1 MKNQFNIKEVSKLTG
16 LSEHTLRFYEKQL
29 LIKNISWDEHG
40 YRIYSDFDI
49 EWINF
54 LIKVKNTGMQLKDLQ
69 HYAVLMEAGDST
81 VFERDAM
88 LIEHR
93 KRVESQIAD
102 LKNTLTKIDD
112 KLFRYQLLKQQLQA
126 NKD

>member
-29 LIKNISWDEHG
+29 LIKNISRDENG

-54 LIKVKNTGMQLKDLQ
+54 LIKVKNTGMPLKDLQ
-69 HYAVLMEAGDST
+69 RYAALMAEGNST
-81 VFERDAM
+81 IFKREKM
-88 LIEHR
+88 LIQHR
-93 KRVESQIAD
+93 KLVENQIED
-102 LKNTLTKIDD
+102 LKTTLTRIDD
-112 KLFRYQLLKQQLQA
+112 KLDRYHLIMQR
-126 NKD
+126 